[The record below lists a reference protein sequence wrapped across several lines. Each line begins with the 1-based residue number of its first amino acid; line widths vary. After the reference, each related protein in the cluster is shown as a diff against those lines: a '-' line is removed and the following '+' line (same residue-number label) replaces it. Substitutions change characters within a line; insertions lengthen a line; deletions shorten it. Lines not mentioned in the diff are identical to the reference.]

1 MVKIIKKILITNDD
15 GYKAVGINL
24 LKNILINYS
33 QEVYM
38 VAPYVNQSGAGR
50 SITLGTQIKYNK
62 ISNSDWVVHGT
73 PTDAIIFALNKI
85 LDYSLNDIL
94 ADDATYFLAKIYD
107 EKIND
112 INLALLNY
120 NIIIEKFQG
129 SIYYDF
135 SRKKIRSIQIK
146 QNDNL

>member
-1 MVKIIKKILITNDD
+1 MRM
-15 GYKAVGINL
+15 YAKAEMLAYQRKYIEAL
-24 LKNILINYS
+24 SLYDSLIN
-33 QEVYM
+33 
-38 VAPYVNQSGAGR
+38 
-50 SITLGTQIKYNK
+50 KYQFHSLVDEALFEKYK
-62 ISNSDWVVHGT
+62 IYYELEDFDNC
-73 PTDAIIFALNKI
+73 IFALNKI